1 MSCRRLGTLRVIW
14 CAAVAAVV
22 LLSCASCTELQ
33 PVPHQDINA
42 QQLVGHEIRV
52 TTIDGQ
58 IYGFRLSAVT
68 EDALISEFA
77 QIPLD
82 RIAMVE
88 RRGFSFW
95 KTAGNVLGGTLAAIG
110 ALILVSAATFD
121 P

>member
-22 LLSCASCTELQ
+22 LLSCASCTELL

-42 QQLVGHEIRV
+42 QELVGHEIRV

-88 RRGFSFW
+88 RRGFSFR
-95 KTAGNVLGGTLAAIG
+95 TTVRNVLGGALAALG
-110 ALILVSAATFD
+110 LLVLAMAS
-121 P
+121 